1 MRKLWNRLRITL
13 LVTIALLTA
22 LIVSGIVYLSQ
33 VGLNQDARD
42 RISFELERYG
52 FYVSFEDLTYDF
64 TNGLTAKQVNLYTTA
79 ERNDPLATLPHLV
92 IDVDRTKFIRGKLKV
107 NKVALQDADLHLP
120 IDYTK
125 PDGLKVEISNFSGE
139 FYFPSK
145 HSLETSNLQA
155 TWQGIDIS
163 IQGHVWKGPDI
174 KKDPD
179 KPEEEWNLEAD
190 YKKVLQHL
198 AQWDWQSEAPPKLQL
213 NLEGAFNDPATFR
226 TGFQVQIPEIQ
237 HKGFR
242 LSDVALAGD
251 FQHGALTL
259 DKIQL
264 SDNIGKLTGK
274 GDYLPNAG
282 DGRFEIQSSIDFQR
296 AYRTFTQKQLLSKLQ
311 ITGQHTIIAKGD
323 FQQPKKDI
331 EGKEDIEGR
340 LHLMGTL
347 VGKDFRYLGKR
358 FDSLNTAFSYTNND
372 LFLDNLTVTIGEKA
386 LQGKL
391 LYQANIIRY
400 KVNSDLPIFT
410 YQPFLEGT
418 PIMRTLERCS
428 FDEDRSAVTLTLE
441 GTMNRSD
448 VTDWSTK
455 GHLDVTNFAF
465 NGVPLNRL
473 KSEITLNSLLSKYQ
487 NIEATFDYSD
497 YTLRKKHKGPSSG
510 TAKIKEIEFDRT
522 DKNVSI
528 HSITGKFWPAPFV
541 ALFQKSIADH
551 IEQYKFTRP
560 PTISASGNV
569 ALRHSS
575 RTTGLSVEVS
585 SPDTV
590 YYHFLKRDVA
600 LTNLNTKIKI
610 SKRHVHLP
618 TLSFRAFDGPI
629 SGNLK
634 VGLGDQSYSGFL
646 KWTEIPLNSLNRTY
660 QFSEKKNKGTL
671 IGNLYF
677 SGKSNQLS
685 SFNAKSG
692 TISLKRGT
700 LFDVPVLGP
709 LSPLIGQTL
718 GRIIGNKR
726 VLHERAKDAS
736 CSFIIRNGVIYTNDF
751 TSHTTSMNFTGHGS
765 IDLNRETIDVTAQMN
780 IRGLI
785 GFIALPLRPF
795 TDTLFQ
801 YRGTGK
807 ISDASWAPA
816 PFKAP
821 PKDHP
826 LFRKP
831 PKATIVR

>member
-13 LVTIALLTA
+13 LVSIALLTA
-22 LIVSGIVYLSQ
+22 LAVYGIIYLSQ

-42 RISFELERYG
+42 RIALELEKYG
-52 FYVSFEDLTYDF
+52 FYVSFQDLTYDF
-64 TNGLTAKQVNLYTTA
+64 TNGLSAKQVSLYTTA
-79 ERNDPLATLPHLV
+79 ARNDLMATLPHLV
-92 IDVDRTKFIRGKLKV
+92 IDIDRTKFIRGKLKV
-107 NKVALQDADLHLP
+107 NKVALREADLRLP

-125 PDGLKVEISNFSGE
+125 PEGIKVEITDFSGE
-139 FYFPSK
+139 FYFPCK
-145 HSLETSNLQA
+145 HSLETSNLKA
-155 TWQGIDIS
+155 TWQGVDIS
-163 IQGHVWKGPDI
+163 IQGRVWKGPE
-174 KKDPD
+174 KEKDPD

-190 YKKVLQHL
+190 YKNVLQQL
-198 AQWDWQSEAPPKLQL
+198 AQWDWKNEAPPKLQL
-213 NLEGAFNDPATFR
+213 TLEGAFNDPATFR
-226 TGFQVQIPEIQ
+226 TGFQIQIPEVR

-242 LSDVALAGD
+242 LREILLSGD
-251 FQHGALTL
+251 FQYGALTL
-259 DKIQL
+259 DNIQL
-264 SDNIGKLTGK
+264 RDNIGKLTGK

-282 DGRFEIQSSIDFQR
+282 NGRFDIQSSIDFQR
-296 AYRTFTQKQLLSKLQ
+296 AYRTFTQKQLLPRLQ

-323 FQQPKKDI
+323 FQQAKKGI
-331 EGKEDIEGR
+331 EGKEDIEAR

-372 LFLDNLTVTIGEKA
+372 LFLDKLLVKIGEKS

-391 LYQANIIRY
+391 LHQADIIRY
-400 KVNSDLPIFT
+400 KVTSDLPIFT

-428 FDEDRSAVTLTLE
+428 FDRKNSAVALALE

-448 VTDWSTK
+448 LTDWSTK
-455 GHLDVTNFAF
+455 GHLDVTNFEF
-465 NGVPLNRL
+465 NGVPLIRL
-473 KSEITLNSLLSKYQ
+473 KGDIALNSLLSKYQ
-487 NIEATFDYSD
+487 NIEATFDYSS
-497 YTLRKKHKGPSSG
+497 YPLQQRYKGPTSAV
-510 TAKIKEIEFDRT
+510 AKVKEIEFDRS
-522 DKNVSI
+522 DRNVSI
-528 HSITGKFWPAPFV
+528 NSITGKFWPAPFV
-541 ALFQKSIADH
+541 SLFHKSTADH
-551 IEQYKFTRP
+551 IENYKFTRP

-569 ALRHSS
+569 ALRDSS
-575 RTTGLSVEVS
+575 RTTNLSVQAS

-590 YYHFLKRDVA
+590 YYNFLKRDVA
-600 LTNLNTKIKI
+600 LTKLNTKIEI
-610 SKRHVHLP
+610 SKHYVNLP

-629 SGNLK
+629 AGNLK
-634 VGLGDQSYSGFL
+634 VGLGDKTYSGFL

-660 QFSEKKNKGTL
+660 QFSDQKSKGTL

-685 SFNAKSG
+685 AFNAKSG

-726 VLHERAKDAS
+726 VLNERAKDAS

-765 IDLNRETIDVTAQMN
+765 IDLNREIIDVTAQMN

-785 GFIALPLRPF
+785 GLIALPLRPF

-807 ISDASWAPA
+807 IKDASWAPA

-826 LFRKP
+826 LFREP